1 MAKLNTD
8 IFHFLTISSYLCAN
22 KFIMIMENLIG
33 CNLLN
38 TARDG
43 RMPSEFTDDYHVHI
57 IVRQG
62 VMTFSDGKNS
72 FTSRKDDLVIWQQT
86 NTIQQVKYSDDFE
99 ADFLLASVPFL
110 SAFNPEMVWAS
121 KGFIFIRI
129 NPSFH
134 LDEESLRVMNADF
147 ELFRYRLTQPESP
160 LASPSSVATR
170 PSSSELERPSLLRSF
185 RLEIVGRIMQ
195 IFLYDLWTVYQ
206 HGLSQME
213 TSDNTARIFL
223 RFLGLAQQNARVQR
237 DVAFYA
243 DKLCITSKYLS
254 QVSRAMTGL
263 PASQWIQFYATF
275 ELVTLLNDTT
285 KTLTEVADLMHFE
298 TISHF
303 SRYTKKMLGKSP
315 TEYRQK

>member
-1 MAKLNTD
+1 M
-8 IFHFLTISSYLCAN
+8 YLCAN
-22 KFIMIMENLIG
+22 KCIMIMENLIG

-38 TARDG
+38 TVKDG

-57 IVRQG
+57 IVRRG
-62 VMTFSDGKNS
+62 VMTFSDGKNT

-86 NTIQQVKYSDDFE
+86 NTIGQVKYSDDFE

-147 ELFRYRLTQPESP
+147 ELFRSRLTQPESP
-160 LASPSSVATR
+160 
-170 PSSSELERPSLLRSF
+170 F

-223 RFLGLAQQNARVQR
+223 RFLGLAQQNARIQR

-243 DKLCITSKYLS
+243 DKLCITPKYLS
-254 QVSRAMTGL
+254 QVSRSMTGL

-275 ELVTLLNDTT
+275 ELITLLNDTT

-315 TEYRQK
+315 TEYRNK

>member
-1 MAKLNTD
+1 
-8 IFHFLTISSYLCAN
+8 
-22 KFIMIMENLIG
+22 MEQTIG

-38 TARDG
+38 TAKDG
-43 RMPSEFTDDYHVHI
+43 RWPSEFTDDYHVHI

-72 FTSRKDDLVIWQQT
+72 FTSRKNDLVIWQQT
-86 NTIQQVKYSDDFE
+86 NTIQQVEYSDDFE

-134 LDEESLRVMNADF
+134 LDEKSLRVMNADF
-147 ELFRYRLTQPESP
+147 ELFRSRLTQPESP
-160 LASPSSVATR
+160 
-170 PSSSELERPSLLRSF
+170 F

-243 DKLCITSKYLS
+243 DRLCITSKYLS

-315 TEYRQK
+315 SEYRNN